1 MSELEQSPD
10 DRLSLHQNKT
20 TTLQGQIDIMK
31 THQMSQD
38 KRINF
43 AIAREAEESDGRIN
57 ERFCVSL
64 FVFWVYQY
72 FFFSIPICCWYRLV
86 ILHFCPSGTLI

>member
-64 FVFWVYQY
+64 FVFWFYQY
-72 FFFSIPICCWYRLV
+72 FLV
-86 ILHFCPSGTLI
+86 FQFVAGIILLFCISALQEP